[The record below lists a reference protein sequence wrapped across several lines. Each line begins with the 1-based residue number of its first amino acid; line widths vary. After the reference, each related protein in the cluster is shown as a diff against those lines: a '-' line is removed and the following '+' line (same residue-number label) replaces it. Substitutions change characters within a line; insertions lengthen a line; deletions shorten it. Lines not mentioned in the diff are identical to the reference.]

1 MDGDGRAVEE
11 VIVPDRRT
19 ELSSPTH
26 DSTPD
31 PDTSSNMIPSSPNP
45 GDVQLFSDPIQ
56 AESESELSSP
66 PASPPSRLP
75 SPAPTARK
83 ASFSFLKRKRS
94 IEKAESYQTKEKQP
108 LREIAYNVRKPRRLG
123 RKSTLTQM
131 QLDLG
136 ADIRKT
142 CLQCGMEY
150 IPSNKEDAALHRDFH
165 DLNST
170 GIEIGQVLLKDS
182 ATRSIAP
189 ENKPLQDGELILVVD
204 RQSSVL
210 SRNKIEKI
218 LEIVNGEL
226 SAPPISDEDLWSGL
240 EPKDQ
245 VILTRK
251 RSNQGS
257 GSGGPRFK
265 AFVYLVNARCV
276 GCCLVE
282 KISTGYSVIK
292 ISNEQGNEEELG
304 SNARSSSISISDRPE
319 VVLLGVTR
327 IWTSRPFRRKG
338 VAGILLD
345 CARRHFFYGMEVTKD
360 LVAFSQPTE
369 SGAQLARRW
378 YGAETGWHVFRD
390 KQ

>member
-11 VIVPDRRT
+11 IIVPDQRT
-19 ELSSPTH
+19 ELSSPSH

-31 PDTSSNMIPSSPNP
+31 PDTSSNMIPSSPNL
-45 GDVQLFSDPIQ
+45 GDVQIFSDPIQ

-108 LREIAYNVRKPRRLG
+108 LKEVAYNARKPRRLG

-136 ADIRKT
+136 GDIRKT
-142 CLQCGMEY
+142 CVQCGMEY
-150 IPSNKEDAALHRDFH
+150 IPSNNEDAALHRDFH

-189 ENKPLQDGELILVVD
+189 ENKPLRDGEVILVVD

-218 LEIVNGEL
+218 LEIVNEEL
-226 SAPPISDEDLWSGL
+226 SAPHISDEDLWSGL

-245 VILTRK
+245 AILTRK

-282 KISTGYSVIK
+282 KISAGYSVIK

-304 SNARSSSISISDRPE
+304 PNVRSSSISISDRPE

-338 VAGILLD
+338 IAGILLD

-390 KQ
+390 K

>member
-1 MDGDGRAVEE
+1 MDNDGRAVEE
-11 VIVPDRRT
+11 IIGPDRRT
-19 ELSSPTH
+19 KMSSPTH
-26 DSTPD
+26 GSTPD
-31 PDTSSNMIPSSPNP
+31 PDTSSNMVPSSPNP
-45 GDVQLFSDPIQ
+45 GDVQVFSDPIQ

-94 IEKAESYQTKEKQP
+94 IEKAELSQPKEKQP
-108 LREIAYNVRKPRRLG
+108 LKEIAYNARKPPRLG
-123 RKSTLTQM
+123 RKSALTQM

-136 ADIRKT
+136 GEIRKT
-142 CLQCGMEY
+142 CVQCGMEY
-150 IPSNKEDAALHRDFH
+150 IPSNKEDAALHSDFH

-189 ENKPLQDGELILVVD
+189 ENKPLRDGEVILVVD

-210 SRNKIEKI
+210 SRNKIKKI
-218 LEIVNGEL
+218 LDVVNGEL
-226 SAPPISDEDLWSGL
+226 SAPHISDEDLWSGL

-245 VILTRK
+245 VVLTRK

-276 GCCLVE
+276 ACCLME
-282 KISTGYSVIK
+282 KISAGYSVIK
-292 ISNEQGNEEELG
+292 ISNEQGKEEELG
-304 SNARSSSISISDRPE
+304 ANARSSSISISDRPE
-319 VVLLGVTR
+319 AVLLGVTR

-338 VAGILLD
+338 IAEILLD